1 MIICTMPQCQTTAG
15 CICGLPFAPVG
26 RGVTVRAA
34 APINRLQVLEALHSQ
49 IEGLELKD
57 ADRQLANAILI
68 ILNIMIDERRALT
81 SAEGNKA
88 P

>member
-26 RGVTVRAA
+26 SSVTARAA
-34 APINRLQVLEALHSQ
+34 APTNRLQVLEALHSQ

-57 ADRQLANAILI
+57 VMSPADRQLANAILV
-68 ILNIMIDERRALT
+68 ILNVLIDERRAQT
-81 SAEGNKA
+81 EG
-88 P
+88 